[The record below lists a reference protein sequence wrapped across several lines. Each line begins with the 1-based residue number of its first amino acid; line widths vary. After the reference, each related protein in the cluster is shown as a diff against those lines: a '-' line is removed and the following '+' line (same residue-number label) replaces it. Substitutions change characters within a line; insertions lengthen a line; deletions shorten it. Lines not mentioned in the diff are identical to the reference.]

1 MNTTFLLSRCA
12 VFIMPGSSRAALAQY
27 PTTTVQSPGAAL
39 DPKLET
45 TKPIGNSLE
54 KEKHVQV
61 CV

>member
-1 MNTTFLLSRCA
+1 MNTTFPPWGCA
-12 VFIMPGSSRAALAQY
+12 GFIMPGSSRAALAQY
-27 PTTTVQSPGAAL
+27 RHHRSITRR
-39 DPKLET
+39 ET